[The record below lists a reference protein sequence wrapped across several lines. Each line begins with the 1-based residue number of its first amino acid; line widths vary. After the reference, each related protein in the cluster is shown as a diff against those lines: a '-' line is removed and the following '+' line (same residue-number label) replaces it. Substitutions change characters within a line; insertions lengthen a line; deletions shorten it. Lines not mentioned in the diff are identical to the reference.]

1 MLTSPNNTENPE
13 LNDYQQ
19 LRCSNRRL
27 CARRV
32 LSFPGIPNKEVISSC
47 YILLYVCTIGAL
59 FPPVLHIKPK
69 EEKWA
74 ANRVKWQFGVLC
86 ST

>member
-1 MLTSPNNTENPE
+1 MWTSPNNMENTE
-13 LNDYQQ
+13 LNNHQQ
-19 LRCSNRRL
+19 LRFSNRRL
-27 CARRV
+27 CAV
-32 LSFPGIPNKEVISSC
+32 LSFPGIQNKEVISSC

-59 FPPVLHIKPK
+59 FPLVRHIKTM

-74 ANRVKWQFGVLC
+74 ANRVKWQFGVSC